1 MPAIVVALA
10 ALAAHRF
17 VPESP
22 VRHPGRISWLA
33 AGLLSAGLVLLLLA
47 LSTAP
52 DSGWTSGRVIAL
64 MIASVVALV
73 AWVLTELRSRNPLI
87 DMRMMRLPAVWTTNL
102 VALLFGA
109 GQFAIFAFLPQ
120 FVQTSPSAGYG
131 FGSSVTEAGVLLLP
145 MVGAMFVAGIVSGR
159 VEARFSSKAQLV
171 TASTFSVL
179 AFTALA
185 FAHNERVTANLQPSS
200 LPDEAGYTT
209 GFLLLA
215 GISVAAVVAALIV
228 PSGRRAPRL
237 APQRPLVAA
246 ERV

>member
-1 MPAIVVALA
+1 MPLA
-10 ALAAHRF
+10 R
-17 VPESP
+17 
-22 VRHPGRISWLA
+22 
-33 AGLLSAGLVLLLLA
+33 
-47 LSTAP
+47 
-52 DSGWTSGRVIAL
+52 
-64 MIASVVALV
+64 
-73 AWVLTELRSRNPLI
+73 
-87 DMRMMRLPAVWTTNL
+87 AVWTTNL

-159 VEARFSSKAQLV
+159 VESRFSSKAQLV
-171 TASTFSVL
+171 TASTLSVL

-185 FAHNERVTANLQPSS
+185 VAHDERWQLAAAAAVFGAGLGLALTSLMNLIVTSVSASQTGVASGMNANFRTIGGAIGAALMGSIVTANLQPSG
-200 LPDEAGYTT
+200 LPEESGYTM

-228 PSGRRAPRL
+228 PSPRRAPK
-237 APQRPLVAA
+237 PESGRPLVAA
-246 ERV
+246 ESAS